1 MSNPFYWLEIRIRA
15 REKRLWI
22 IALFF
27 LLSVFLIGGGILA
40 LALVESPA
48 NVVPGQLGMTII
60 YTLLFWHGTILILM
74 APLASAGRLAQEREQ
89 RTLPALINS
98 SAPPQRIV
106 YGKLFGAWTFVLW
119 LSALVLPFLCIG
131 AAWGGIPFWKLLLPL
146 LFNILISMVLSAV
159 ALGFSGMMGRSL
171 TAYLVTG
178 AFLLLW
184 LVVMPILGS
193 ISMALM
199 QAWDGNSNWLG
210 YLFFY
215 HNPYFPSI
223 AVVSEMWEM
232 TGFDAGIKVIYGLA
246 CWLILGASS
255 VWLARRGLKREVY

>member
-1 MSNPFYWLEIRIRA
+1 MNPFYWLEIRIRA

-40 LALVESPA
+40 LSLVESPQRI
-48 NVVPGQLGMTII
+48 VPGQLGMAIM
-60 YTLLFWHGTILILM
+60 YTLLFWHGTILIIM

-98 SAPPQRIV
+98 HVPPRRIV

-131 AAWGGIPFWKLLLPL
+131 AIWGGIPIWKLLLPL
-146 LFNILISMVLSAV
+146 LFNILISAVLSSV
-159 ALGFSGMMGRSL
+159 ALGFSGVMGRSL

-184 LVVMPILGS
+184 LIVFPILGT
-193 ISMALM
+193 IAMALM
-199 QAWDGNSNWLG
+199 HAWDGDATWLE
-210 YLFFY
+210 YVFFY
-215 HNPYFPSI
+215 HNPYYPSI
-223 AVVSEMWEM
+223 AVVSGTWEM
-232 TGFDAGIKVIYGLA
+232 EGWKAVAKLIYGLV
-246 CWLILGASS
+246 CWAILGTGS
-255 VWLARRGLKREVY
+255 VWLARRGLQREIY